1 MSSPSKPI
9 AHLSCCR
16 RDATTICPRPGL
28 QVVTRYTSHT
38 HMDPSLIRCLCWP
51 ASTANQSGP
60 ATLTFDLL
68 TLKVVSESRV
78 TWATSVLGF
87 YVQDLGTI
95 YATDWPTDV
104 RRASLL
110 NAPGRGGRHSKS
122 ISRSIA
128 ALIWNET
135 WHASCNRAQN
145 LLSYSYRKI
154 RRQSTILHIEYWA
167 WLIIKNGF
175 FSAPCFLSY
184 WHRKYKTIEK
194 HRSGGGNRT
203 CEMLLNL
210 TKWQPHYRKRQTSVW
225 LLTFAFWIGNNM

>member
-1 MSSPSKPI
+1 
-9 AHLSCCR
+9 
-16 RDATTICPRPGL
+16 
-28 QVVTRYTSHT
+28 
-38 HMDPSLIRCLCWP
+38 MDPSLTRCLCWP
-51 ASTANQSGP
+51 ASTAYQSGP
-60 ATLTFDLL
+60 VTLTFDHL

-87 YVQDLGTI
+87 YVHDLGPM

-104 RRASLL
+104 RQTDVRRASSL
-110 NAPGRGGRHSKS
+110 NAPGRGGRHNKS

-167 WLIIKNGF
+167 WLIIKKRF
-175 FSAPCFLSY
+175 FFCALFP
-184 WHRKYKTIEK
+184 I
-194 HRSGGGNRT
+194 
-203 CEMLLNL
+203 
-210 TKWQPHYRKRQTSVW
+210 
-225 LLTFAFWIGNNM
+225 LLTQEI